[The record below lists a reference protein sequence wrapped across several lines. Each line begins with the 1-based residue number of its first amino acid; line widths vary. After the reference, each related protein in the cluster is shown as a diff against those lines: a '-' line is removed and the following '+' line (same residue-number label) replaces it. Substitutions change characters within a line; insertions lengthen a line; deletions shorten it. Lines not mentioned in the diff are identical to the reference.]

1 MENNNA
7 LTYKGTT
14 PRDTER
20 TVDEQ
25 WTVERLLAMDVKSRI
40 VSMGREQRTVELR
53 GQLQYNEPR
62 GRGAVSSMKSI
73 ISSSCLHRY

>member
-40 VSMGREQRTVELR
+40 VSMGRGTTDGRAARDNYNTMNHVVE
-53 GQLQYNEPR
+53 E
-62 GRGAVSSMKSI
+62 
-73 ISSSCLHRY
+73 RYQA